1 MAQVYA
7 REFAQPEIAEQV
19 DYEEFVRRFAVQA
32 TGTTYGIVDVA
43 CNMRE
48 LAYRMH
54 DQERVLGNVSQKMS
68 ELGKENGRIVAG
80 AGSCRKVAE
89 EASQEIR
96 HSFDSVR
103 TLISNVNELVTTVA
117 DERGLIIAL
126 RNALEKVSKVSS
138 SIEAIARQTNLL
150 ALNATIEA
158 ARAGEAGRG
167 FAVVA
172 NEVKALASQTARA
185 TQDIATT
192 VSDLELKS
200 QQLMHESEK
209 SSDLAHSAS
218 LATTEVSH
226 TLDGVENTVNRIL
239 TESVNIQ
246 EAATR
251 IDDQSRSLQSDIH
264 ELEDGFAR
272 SSENMKNAEK
282 RLDKLKTAGEALLEI
297 TAQSGVRT
305 ADTPFRVEVMR
316 VANIITETLTKA
328 VERGELDFDEAF
340 DRDYKLIE
348 GSDPKQYNTRY
359 VDKFERLL
367 VPIIDKV
374 LDFDE
379 QVVFS
384 TIVEEQGLMPI
395 HNSKYSKPQGNDPVW
410 NAANSRNKRFY
421 LDRVGLGAGRN
432 TKPFLAQ
439 AYERDMGGGT
449 FVPMI
454 DVSAPFYIKGKKWGS
469 LRLAYALKDL

>member
-1 MAQVYA
+1 MAQVNI
-7 REFAQPEIAEQV
+7 RELVPPGIAEQV
-19 DYEEFVRRFAVQA
+19 DDRELVQRFAVQA

-48 LAYRMH
+48 LGYRLH
-54 DQERVLGNVSQKMS
+54 NQESVLGNVSQKMS
-68 ELGKENGRIVAG
+68 DLGKENGRIVVS
-80 AGSCRKVAE
+80 AGSCRQVAE
-89 EASQEIR
+89 EASREIR

-103 TLISNVNELVTTVA
+103 TLINNVNELVTTVA
-117 DERGLIIAL
+117 DERGLIMAL
-126 RNALEKVSKVSS
+126 RTALEKVSKVSS

-158 ARAGEAGRG
+158 ARAGEAGKG

-192 VSDLELKS
+192 VTDLELKS

-209 SSDLAHSAS
+209 SSDLAQSAS
-218 LATTEVSH
+218 LATTEVSE
-226 TLDGVENTVNRIL
+226 TLDGVESTVNRIL
-239 TESVNIQ
+239 TESANIQ

-251 IDDQSRSLQSDIH
+251 IDDQSRSLQEDIH
-264 ELEDGFAR
+264 ELERGFAL
-272 SSENMKNAEK
+272 SSDNMKNAEK

-297 TAQSGVRT
+297 TAHSGVRT
-305 ADTPFRVEVMR
+305 ADTPFRMEVMR
-316 VANIITETLTKA
+316 VADIITEKLTAA
-328 VERGELDFDEAF
+328 VERGELGFEESF

-348 GSDPKQYNTRY
+348 GSKPEQYNTRY
-359 VDKFERLL
+359 VDKFEPLL
-367 VPIIDKV
+367 VPIIDRV

-384 TIVEEQGLMPI
+384 TIVEENGLMPI
-395 HNSKYSKPQGNDPVW
+395 HNTKYSAPQGSDPVW
-410 NAANSRNKRFY
+410 NAAHSRNKRFY

-432 TKPFLAQ
+432 KKPFLAQ

-454 DVSAPFYIKGKKWGS
+454 DVSAPIYIKGRQWGG